1 MMAEE
6 IGSFFLTDY
15 LARFFDRLIMAG
27 LGLDKH
33 PELRD
38 MVFGHYKRVVYLAQT
53 DDAELRAAAQAAA
66 DKLGLELIIRPT
78 GYGLI
83 PSFLNKAA

>member
-1 MMAEE
+1 
-6 IGSFFLTDY
+6 
-15 LARFFDRLIMAG
+15 MAG

-38 MVFGHYKRVVYLAQT
+38 MVFGHYNRVVYLAQT
-53 DDAELRAAAQAAA
+53 NDAELRTAAQAAA
-66 DKLGLELIIRPT
+66 DKLGLALVIRPT

-83 PSFLNKAA
+83 PSFLSKAA